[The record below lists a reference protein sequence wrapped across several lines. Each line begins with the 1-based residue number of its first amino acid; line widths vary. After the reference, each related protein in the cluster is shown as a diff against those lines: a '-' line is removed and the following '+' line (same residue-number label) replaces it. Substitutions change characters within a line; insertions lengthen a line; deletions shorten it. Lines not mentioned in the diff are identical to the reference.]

1 MPQVPLVI
9 AFGAGVLGFLSPC
22 VVPLIPGYLSFVSG
36 VSLQDTQVAERGRHV
51 AHVFVATM
59 VFVLGF
65 STIFTVLGATASLAG
80 SFVLS
85 NRVLLSRVAGVVVII
100 LGLSVLGLI
109 RLPGFHRERRVH
121 FAHRPGGLLGA
132 FPVGMAFAFAWTPCV
147 GPVLTAILSLAATA
161 ERTVDGAVLLFAYS
175 LGLGVPFLV
184 AAVLLT
190 SAFDALRWVRRHG
203 RLIEVVSGTFLVV
216 MGVALMFD
224 MVFRFNGWILR
235 LFTFRPVI

>member
-1 MPQVPLVI
+1 MPQVPVVI

-22 VVPLIPGYLSFVSG
+22 IVPLIPGYLSFVSG
-36 VSLQDTQVAERGRHV
+36 VSLQEMQVTERRRLVSHV
-51 AHVFVATM
+51 LGATL

-65 STIFTVLGATASLAG
+65 STIFTVLGASASLAG

-85 NRVLLSRVAGVVVII
+85 NRVLLSRIAGVVVIV

-109 RLPGFHRERRVH
+109 RLPGFSRERRVR
-121 FAHRPGGLLGA
+121 FAHRPGGVLGA

-147 GPVLTAILSLAATA
+147 GPVLAAILSLAATA
-161 ERTVDGAVLLFAYS
+161 DRTTDGAVLLFAYS
-175 LGLGVPFLV
+175 LGLGLPFLV

-190 SAFDALRWVRRHG
+190 SAFDALRWVKQHG
-203 RLIEVVSGTFLVV
+203 RVIEAVSGTFLVI

-224 MVFRFNGWILR
+224 MVYRLNGWILR
-235 LFTFRPVI
+235 LIPFRSAI

>member
-36 VSLQDTQVAERGRHV
+36 VSLHDTQVAERGRHV
-51 AHVFVATM
+51 AHVLVATM
-59 VFVLGF
+59 MFILGF

-85 NRVLLSRVAGVVVII
+85 NRALLSRIAGVIVIV

-121 FAHRPGGLLGA
+121 FAHRPSGLLGA

-147 GPVLTAILSLAATA
+147 GPVLTAILSLAATT
-161 ERTVDGAVLLFAYS
+161 ERAVDGAVLLFAYS
-175 LGLGVPFLV
+175 LGLGIPFLV

-224 MVFRFNGWILR
+224 MVFRLNGLILR
-235 LFTFRPVI
+235 LLPFRPVI